1 MKRKL
6 LLFILLVMLFIPVNA
21 KEEKYKIVSGDL
33 ETLGSEI
40 CFDTECFYVIGNDGN
55 VLRLLSKYNITVE
68 EKPVQSADAKGI
80 EYADEPYWGKTERK
94 DAKYVYD
101 SNSKLYKYVEAY
113 KDSIIEKG
121 VVVEKAR
128 LVNQEEL
135 YVGGLDII
143 NYTWHTA
150 KVKFYSN
157 FWSGVAYDD
166 SNVWTSELEQSGY
179 SNPFFGISPV
189 LEIPVG
195 WFGEDSVYVGGINFI
210 KSSDGV
216 ISNSDATVDLT
227 FNDLEQEVKYQ
238 TIIYNNTDKAVYI
251 NDITL
256 KNISEDFIN
265 ARLDSKS
272 SNMMVEP
279 GGSSLVTFYVRT
291 LKEEGAGRNL
301 NDNITINFRLSDKN
315 LNPGT
320 FSNIFEVFAL
330 IVILCGTIYFVRN
343 NKSKKVKTL
352 LLVAVVSILGI
363 NFVYA
368 DDFINV
374 SVSGKIKYL
383 SQNNII
389 STGTVLNGKTADY
402 TNSKEV
408 WSYYDKVKNVEVKSI
423 INEPKKYYK
432 KFDLTENKTGRVVG
446 YLVENGDKDTP
457 YDLVIM
463 SNGVVVAN
471 SDSSFMFSFPNTE
484 KVDGLSNIDF
494 RGATTM
500 QGMFIGNEKLV
511 SVDTKSIEMD
521 NTTNTSFMFY
531 QCDEIEHDR
540 DDFNLENV
548 NNDDYM
554 IPHSLYNTVKK
565 DAVSDKN
572 EKFDNKVVNT
582 GKYFM
587 KDTKDDKFPIYYYR
601 GDIKNNNVVFGG
613 FCWKIVRTT
622 DTGGVKLIYN
632 GVVKENGSCQM
643 NSDEEMSIG
652 EGFNHWYSYITS
664 SGYMH
669 DDTWFSDDIFGR
681 DYNNYYLLSISELSS
696 TRYYYYSDS
705 YEYKNGKYYLNNPK
719 TYIWTSENYDKLRG
733 MYTCRTSTSC
743 TSLMY
748 VTKNDNGSRSVTY
761 FLNSGESIDDKYLY
775 LASDYEKNGEIFSLK
790 NPIKIL
796 YDDWFDSY
804 NDYKGYYVCDN
815 IKDIS
820 CSNMY
825 KIKTVSNNSITAYTL
840 INAVFGKDVIYENGV
855 YKLKDTIELIGSD
868 KGKME
873 GYYYTCGDT
882 NYQCEQIKYVYDFD
896 EYYNVF
902 VFSDGMKFEDFYE
915 KVFVSNEEDSIA
927 KSIID
932 SWYKDNLINYT
943 DKLEDTIWCNDR
955 SFQFD
960 NPLSG
965 VDNKFN
971 DVIFSGDYRYDND
984 LISLEC
990 KNMSDRFTVSEKNG
1004 NGKLTYPI
1012 ALLTIDEVVLS
1023 GQRKDWSDQNLT
1035 YLSGYNYTA
1044 TMTPIFYGSIGNF
1057 YFENGYIG
1065 SEDMDANFKISPSI
1079 SLKNSLKYV
1088 TGNGTVDKPYVI
1100 E

>member
-1 MKRKL
+1 MKNRL
-6 LLFILLVMLFIPVNA
+6 LLCLFLLIIFFTPVNA

-101 SNSKLYKYVEAY
+101 SNSNLYKYVEAY

-150 KVKFYSN
+150 KVRFESN

-166 SNVWTSELEQSGY
+166 SNVWTSDLEQYGY
-179 SNPFFGISPV
+179 DNSYVGISPV

-195 WFGEDSVYVGGINFI
+195 WFAEDSVYVGGTNFI

-216 ISNSDATVDLT
+216 ISNNDATVDLT

-238 TIIYNNTDKAVYI
+238 TIIYNNTDKAVYV

-272 SNMMVEP
+272 NNLMVEP

-343 NKSKKVKTL
+343 NKRKKVKTL

-368 DDFINV
+368 DDFIDV

-408 WSYYDKVKNVEVKSI
+408 WSYYNKVKNVEVKSI

-531 QCDEIEHDR
+531 QCDEIEHEEDE
-540 DDFNLENV
+540 FNLENV
-548 NNDDYM
+548 DNKKYM
-554 IPHSLYNTVKK
+554 FTPYLYKIVSKNAQVDTNVDFTKNVSETNGQGKNVRANTI
-565 DAVSDKN
+565 SDK
-572 EKFDNKVVNT
+572 
-582 GKYFM
+582 Y
-587 KDTKDDKFPIYYYR
+587 PIYYYR
-601 GDIKNNNVVFGG
+601 GNVDNNNVKFAG

-622 DTGGVKLIYN
+622 DTGGTKLIYN
-632 GVVKENGSCQM
+632 GKIASDGSCQTT
-643 NSDEEMSIG
+643 
-652 EGFNHWYSYITS
+652 SYIIASGQYNINSKIIGS
-664 SGYMH
+664 SGYMY
-669 DDTWFSDDIFGR
+669 DDSFSYEFASF
-681 DYNNYYLLSISELSS
+681 NSIKIIVNSASHNLTSK
-696 TRYYYYSDS
+696 YMYSD
-705 YEYKNGKYYLNNPK
+705 K
-719 TYIWTSENYDKLRG
+719 
-733 MYTCRTSTSC
+733 
-743 TSLMY
+743 
-748 VTKNDNGSRSVTY
+748 
-761 FLNSGESIDDKYLY
+761 
-775 LASDYEKNGEIFSLK
+775 
-790 NPIKIL
+790 
-796 YDDWFDSY
+796 
-804 NDYKGYYVCDN
+804 
-815 IKDIS
+815 
-820 CSNMY
+820 
-825 KIKTVSNNSITAYTL
+825 
-840 INAVFGKDVIYENGV
+840 VIYEDGFYTLV
-855 YKLKDTIELIGSD
+855 DPKETTLGEGYKDLIG
-868 KGKME
+868 K
-873 GYYYTCGDT
+873 YTC
-882 NYQCEQIKYVYDFD
+882 
-896 EYYNVF
+896 
-902 VFSDGMKFEDFYE
+902 S
-915 KVFVSNEEDSIA
+915 SN
-927 KSIID
+927 
-932 SWYKDNLINYT
+932 
-943 DKLEDTIWCNDR
+943 C
-955 SFQFD
+955 
-960 NPLSG
+960 
-965 VDNKFN
+965 
-971 DVIFSGDYRYDND
+971 
-984 LISLEC
+984 
-990 KNMSDRFTVSEKNG
+990 
-1004 NGKLTYPI
+1004 
-1012 ALLTIDEVVLS
+1012 
-1023 GQRKDWSDQNLT
+1023 
-1035 YLSGYNYTA
+1035 
-1044 TMTPIFYGSIGNF
+1044 
-1057 YFENGYIG
+1057 
-1065 SEDMDANFKISPSI
+1065 
-1079 SLKNSLKYV
+1079 
-1088 TGNGTVDKPYVI
+1088 
-1100 E
+1100 